1 MKLFWRQG
9 YEATSVDELVKE
21 TSLAKQS
28 LYNSFGNKRD
38 LFLSVFERY
47 QAQQGAKMLG
57 VLEASED
64 VKEGF
69 RRLFDTLLESSLTT
83 DFYYGCLAV
92 NTSTEL
98 APHDPQLRKRLNEA
112 EADKEAVFAAAL
124 RQAQQ
129 KGEIAADKDP
139 QALARFLY
147 NTVLGLRVR
156 ARRGPERETLQDIID
171 ITLSVLD

>member
-21 TSLAKQS
+21 TGLAKQS
-28 LYNSFGNKRD
+28 LYNAFGNKRD
-38 LFLSVFERY
+38 LFVTVFERY
-47 QAQQGAKMLG
+47 QVQQGAKMLG
-57 VLEASED
+57 VLEASGN

-69 RRLFDTLLESSLTT
+69 RRLFDAILEASLA
-83 DFYYGCLAV
+83 DDLYYGCLAV

-112 EADKEAVFAAAL
+112 ETHKEAVFAAAL
-124 RQAQQ
+124 KKAQQ
-129 KGEIAADKDP
+129 KGDLAPDKDP

-147 NTVLGLRVR
+147 NVVLGLRVR
-156 ARRGPERETLQDIID
+156 ARRGPERETLQDIVD
-171 ITLSVLD
+171 VTLGVLD